1 MGTRNALKD
10 ERLRGK
16 LSFFETLILNFFH
29 LQGSLM
35 A

>member
-16 LSFFETLILNFFH
+16 LSFFETIILNNFFFT
-29 LQGSLM
+29 SR
-35 A
+35 AR